1 MEKDDLYESPAMSVL
16 RAAAFIPSLSR
27 CAGIVITNQ
36 DLLSALGSLRA
47 RKRTTGFFSSFCQKS
62 FSVMYQTINPIGP
75 PPVYEVNEPGQP
87 ACIYHTDV

>member
-27 CAGIVITNQ
+27 CAGMVVTNQ
-36 DLLSALGSLRA
+36 DLLSALGSLRT
-47 RKRTTGFFSSFCQKS
+47 RKRTTGFFSFFYQKG
-62 FSVMYQTINPIGP
+62 FSVMYQTIHLIEH
-75 PPVYEVNEPGQP
+75 PPVYEVNEPGRP